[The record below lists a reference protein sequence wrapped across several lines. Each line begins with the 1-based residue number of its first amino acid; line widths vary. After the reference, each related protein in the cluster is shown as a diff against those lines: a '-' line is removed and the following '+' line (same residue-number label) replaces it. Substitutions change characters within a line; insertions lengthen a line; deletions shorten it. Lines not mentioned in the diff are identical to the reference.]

1 MWWKNLNNWKVGK
14 APDDGKCIIHFYTI
28 EKEKIKV
35 SPAYIQC
42 INASWRVTADSAKMF
57 YKINGS
63 RCDLCISRPID
74 LIKAACRSWHY

>member
-35 SPAYIQC
+35 SLAYIQC
-42 INASWRVTADSAKMF
+42 INASWRVTADSAK
-57 YKINGS
+57 
-63 RCDLCISRPID
+63 
-74 LIKAACRSWHY
+74 